1 MRSVSILDEAR
12 QLPATPIASGILLV
26 GVGFAIWTGLS
37 IWAGL
42 ATGEMDFRL
51 REAWDAPAYFY
62 VGLPLMAAAVGVA
75 AFVIPQRAW
84 RWPILLVAG
93 HQVGMLLVGLGMQ
106 SELSLFILTLML
118 AIILAAFLFIPAML
132 GSTAARMLAGRAY

>member
-1 MRSVSILDEAR
+1 MLDEAR
-12 QLPATPIASGILLV
+12 QLPATSIASGILLV

-42 ATGEMDFRL
+42 ATDSLDFRL

-62 VGLPLMAAAVGVA
+62 VGLPLMAAAVGIA
-75 AFVIPQRAW
+75 AFVLPQRAW
-84 RWPILLVAG
+84 RWPVSLVAG

-106 SELSLFILTLML
+106 SELSLLILTLIL
-118 AIILAAFLFIPAML
+118 AIILAAFLFIPALL
-132 GSTAARMLAGRAY
+132 GSTAARMLSSRAY